1 MDQEIKEI
9 LDKQTELLEEN
20 TVMLKKMRRRQLT
33 GTVIQSLKWIIIL
46 GAAFG
51 FYYRFQPTILR
62 LFEAY
67 DRVLVNI
74 HGVPDFLNSFRQTTE
89 QSGTTTPVTD

>member
-1 MDQEIKEI
+1 MVDPEIKKI

-20 TVMLKKMRRRQLT
+20 TGMVRKIRRAQVV
-33 GTVIQSLKWIIIL
+33 GTVTWVLKWIIIL

-62 LFEAY
+62 LFEVY
-67 DRVLVNI
+67 DKLLVDI
-74 HGVPDFLNSFRQTTE
+74 REFPGFFGDAESDQ
-89 QSGTTTPVTD
+89 